1 MSTVLR
7 IKEEY
12 SKLTKSEKKI
22 ADYFIDNYREAI
34 NESTQSIAKIT
45 GTSPATVVRFVRN
58 LKFEGI
64 QQLKLSLA
72 ADIDSDKKYVTD
84 DIIDQN
90 DGLEE
95 IVEKNRRNL
104 YKSIEK
110 LYALIDIDLISQAVE
125 IIDMG
130 RRIYLFGVGASA
142 VVCHDLN
149 YKLSRIG
156 KEVIFN
162 NDAHLQLV
170 NMNYITEEDVC
181 LCISYSGNTKETVLI
196 ADVAR
201 KKGAKT
207 IGICC
212 YGKNEL
218 SEICDLS
225 LRVPHDEKELRVG
238 AISSRNTT
246 LMLSDTIYLAITHR
260 HYPDVIKNIE
270 DTRALVKKLGN

>member
-1 MSTVLR
+1 MSIVLR

-64 QQLKLSLA
+64 QQLKLALA
-72 ADIDSDKKYVTD
+72 ADIDSDKKYVTN

-125 IIDMG
+125 VIDRG
-130 RRIYLFGVGASA
+130 KRIYLFGVGARELELA
-142 VVCHDLN
+142 
-149 YKLSRIG
+149 KG
-156 KEVIFN
+156 KE
-162 NDAHLQLV
+162 A
-170 NMNYITEEDVC
+170 Y
-181 LCISYSGNTKETVLI
+181 
-196 ADVAR
+196 A
-201 KKGAKT
+201 
-207 IGICC
+207 
-212 YGKNEL
+212 
-218 SEICDLS
+218 
-225 LRVPHDEKELRVG
+225 
-238 AISSRNTT
+238 
-246 LMLSDTIYLAITHR
+246 
-260 HYPDVIKNIE
+260 VIKSTSVMVGIE
-270 DTRALVKKLGN
+270 

>member
-1 MSTVLR
+1 M
-7 IKEEY
+7 Y

-45 GTSPATVVRFVRN
+45 GTSPATVVRFVKN

-64 QQLKLSLA
+64 QQLKLALA

-90 DGLEE
+90 DGLDE

-110 LYALIDIDLISQAVE
+110 LYALIDIDLISKVVE
-125 IIDMG
+125 VIDRG
-130 RRIYLFGVGASA
+130 KRIYLFGVGASA

-156 KEVIFN
+156 KEFIFN

-181 LCISYSGNTKETVLI
+181 L
-196 ADVAR
+196 
-201 KKGAKT
+201 
-207 IGICC
+207 
-212 YGKNEL
+212 
-218 SEICDLS
+218 
-225 LRVPHDEKELRVG
+225 
-238 AISSRNTT
+238 
-246 LMLSDTIYLAITHR
+246 
-260 HYPDVIKNIE
+260 
-270 DTRALVKKLGN
+270 